1 MTGITHRYRCRHDE
15 SHALSISSA
24 NFLLVAYAVLNLVS
38 PESVQRKTELCW
50 QNSGQTKTRHS
61 VARHIRNRTAHEN
74 NIPII
79 VQKTIA
85 RGGPRHLSDLLG
97 LGG

>member
-1 MTGITHRYRCRHDE
+1 M
-15 SHALSISSA
+15 
-24 NFLLVAYAVLNLVS
+24 AYAVLNLLS
-38 PESVQRKTELCW
+38 PESAQLKTELCW
-50 QNSGQTKTRHS
+50 QSSDQTKTRHS